1 MSNCFCLLNL
11 TVRFHK
17 VAVCIGGGWWQWEV
31 CSCTLIQGEG
41 MLADVEPPCA
51 CCSFKWYISGKFQ
64 PPASGLHSRRKLM
77 ALPCRR
83 ELVFLIRN
91 SDGLKPELL
100 IPRIIDNNNYRS
112 LLLMG
117 FQQAVPDLLALPFHL
132 IQICASGRQSTAK

>member
-1 MSNCFCLLNL
+1 
-11 TVRFHK
+11 
-17 VAVCIGGGWWQWEV
+17 
-31 CSCTLIQGEG
+31 
-41 MLADVEPPCA
+41 
-51 CCSFKWYISGKFQ
+51 
-64 PPASGLHSRRKLM
+64 M
-77 ALPCRR
+77 ALPRRR

-100 IPRIIDNNNYRS
+100 IPWIIDNNNYRS